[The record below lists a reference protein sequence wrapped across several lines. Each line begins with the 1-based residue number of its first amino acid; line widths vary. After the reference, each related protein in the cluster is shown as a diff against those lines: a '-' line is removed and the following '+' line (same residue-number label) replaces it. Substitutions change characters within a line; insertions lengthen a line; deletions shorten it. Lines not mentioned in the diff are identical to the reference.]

1 MAPQYKLT
9 YFDARGRAE
18 PARLL
23 FHQAG
28 VPFEDVRISRE
39 SWPTLKPKV
48 PFGQI
53 PVLEVD
59 GKMLPQ
65 SKAICRYLAKQFKM
79 TGKTDFEAAMA
90 DAYVDCVEDVTSNL
104 RAWWMEQ
111 DVEQKKVLWNK
122 FVDEHYK
129 PFLVRI
135 ENILKENGSGY
146 LVGKDL
152 TWADLYVFECLSNI
166 QSKHP
171 EYYTAHPKVTEFIKK
186 IETMPKIKSW
196 IEKRPKTEF

>member
-23 FHQAG
+23 FAHAG
-28 VPFEDVRISRE
+28 VTFEDNRIARE
-39 SWPTLKPKV
+39 SWPTLKPKI

-65 SKAICRYLAKQFKM
+65 SKAICRYLAKQFKLL
-79 TGKTDFEAAMA
+79 GKDDFEAALA

-104 RAWWMEQ
+104 REWWMEQ
-111 DVEQKKVLWNK
+111 EAEKKKQLWNK
-122 FVDEHYK
+122 FIEEQYK
-129 PFLVRI
+129 PFLVRF
-135 ENILKENGSGY
+135 EEILKKNGTGY

-152 TWADLYVFECLSNI
+152 TWADLFVFECMSNI
-166 QSKHP
+166 HSKHP
-171 EYYTAHPKVTEFIKK
+171 EYYTAYPKVMEFIKK
-186 IETMPKIKSW
+186 IETLPKIKTW